1 MLSVKCLLILV
12 TQNSIFAFCQLTLT
26 HSMPDPL
33 IECEFETAKGADAV
47 YKFLDTKAFPFTTFP
62 ALNEP
67 LYMRIRFPIRLGGHD
82 VKNFDWKQYLNLPNL
97 HFQK

>member
-1 MLSVKCLLILV
+1 
-12 TQNSIFAFCQLTLT
+12 
-26 HSMPDPL
+26 MPDPL

-67 LYMRIRFPIRLGGHD
+67 LYIRIRFPIRLGGHD
-82 VKNFDWKQYLNLPNL
+82 AKNFDWKQYLNFSNL